1 MQTMGSHHRLDRQ
14 DRYCCR
20 RVKYACPPPGKPCND
35 DQLEPDH
42 KVVAHT
48 MAGLIQV
55 TLLGH
60 ATL

>member
-1 MQTMGSHHRLDRQ
+1 MGSHHRLDRQ

-20 RVKYACPPPGKPCND
+20 CVKYACSPPGKPCND

-42 KVVAHT
+42 TT

-60 ATL
+60 ATLQGA